1 MRNRV
6 NQMHG
11 PYRRPVGVSGAAI
24 SSQAAERWARPTV
37 ARHACGVERRV
48 VGATHGC
55 SLARSACSLSAL
67 SNLSSTLPTVAAL
80 GTVRASTANTGRR
93 PTRPWKARSERSLHR
108 RQLQF
113 GEKRGSGVGPTK
125 RGKGSKIMAIADR
138 HGLPVAVH
146 VASASPNEATL
157 VEPTL
162 MRRFL
167 RETPERLIGD
177 KAYDS
182 DPLDQR
188 VSEHFRVKLI
198 APHRWNR
205 TRAVP

>member
-11 PYRRPVGVSGAAI
+11 PHRRPVRISGAAV

-37 ARHACGVERRV
+37 ARHACSVERCV
-48 VGATHGC
+48 VGVTHGC
-55 SLARSACSLSAL
+55 SLARSASSLSAL

-80 GTVRASTANTGRR
+80 GTLPASATNTGRR
-93 PTRPWKARSERSLHR
+93 PTRPREAGSERSFHR

-113 GEKRGSGVGPTK
+113 GQKRGSGVGPTK

-146 VASASPNEATL
+146 VVSASPNEATL
-157 VEPTL
+157 SNP
-162 MRRFL
+162 RSS
-167 RETPERLIGD
+167 
-177 KAYDS
+177 ADS
-182 DPLDQR
+182 
-188 VSEHFRVKLI
+188 SAK
-198 APHRWNR
+198 HRSG
-205 TRAVP
+205 